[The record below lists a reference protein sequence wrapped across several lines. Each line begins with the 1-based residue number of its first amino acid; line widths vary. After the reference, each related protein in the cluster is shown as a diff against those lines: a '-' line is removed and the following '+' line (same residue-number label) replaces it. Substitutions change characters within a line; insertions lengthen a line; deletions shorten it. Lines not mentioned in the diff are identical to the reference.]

1 MVRLVSSDT
10 TFSLTGYVNSCTRE
24 PSRLSAFMAKWG
36 VIRFPPLMMEE
47 AVVTSWMGVIWNDCP
62 KGDRGQFH
70 QAHIFLL
77 MHNGGRLP
85 GKVDACFPQQAEL
98 LEIIVKTLRSQPLSH
113 IDEHRITGVH
123 GSL

>member
-1 MVRLVSSDT
+1 MGCDPVPSVDDGGGGGHKLDGSD
-10 TFSLTGYVNSCTRE
+10 LE
-24 PSRLSAFMAKWG
+24 RLS
-36 VIRFPPLMMEE
+36 
-47 AVVTSWMGVIWNDCP
+47 

-113 IDEHRITGVH
+113 VDEHRITGVH

>member
-10 TFSLTGYVNSCTRE
+10 TFSLTGYVNSRTRE

-62 KGDRGQFH
+62 KETVASPPG
-70 QAHIFLL
+70 HIFLL

-113 IDEHRITGVH
+113 VDEHRITGVH